1 MVLFQLLKITCKCIQ
16 TQYEEILYFIENNR
30 LRGAAKEAEV
40 PQA

>member
-1 MVLFQLLKITCKCIQ
+1 MFLFQLLQITCKCIQ

-30 LRGAAKEAEV
+30 LQGAAKKAEV